1 MMDVRFLA
9 DVRDDLLSAMDWFDQ
24 RRAGL
29 GEELGNEFFAAVS
42 RVRDQTLAFASDH
55 TGYSLVVGTKPSWK
69 IENSSHPFRV
79 EWRAVRKFLKRQP
92 QCA

>member
-29 GEELGNEFFAAVS
+29 GEELGKEFFAAVS
-42 RVRDQTLAFASDH
+42 RVRDQTLAFASGH
-55 TGYSLVVGTKPSWK
+55 TGYRPC
-69 IENSSHPFRV
+69 R
-79 EWRAVRKFLKRQP
+79 LK
-92 QCA
+92 